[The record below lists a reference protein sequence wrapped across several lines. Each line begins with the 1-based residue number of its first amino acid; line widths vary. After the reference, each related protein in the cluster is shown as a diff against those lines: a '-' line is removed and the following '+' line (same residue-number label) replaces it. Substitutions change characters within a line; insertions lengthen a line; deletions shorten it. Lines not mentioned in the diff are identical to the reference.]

1 MVTFLIVKSCR
12 YFFYTTMNVIVKVN
26 VNFNDKVS
34 TKDALNN
41 RPLFF
46 FFFFFFFF
54 IIIIIIAMGYR
65 IHVFNANGEDAS
77 RTRRS
82 GIVCQ
87 CPILGTP
94 GTN

>member
-41 RPLFF
+41 RPLVVFF
-46 FFFFFFFF
+46 FLLLF
-54 IIIIIIAMGYR
+54 IIIIIAMGYR